1 MQPESSGTLQPV
13 PATYNMS
20 KRTIYLI
27 VGLIITAIAGVTW
40 LQLGMIRTAMEV
52 NEQRYD
58 EAVQDALKL
67 AANEQEAYEN
77 DLIKNQINGFTK
89 RIGGPTT
96 TLSTGRLL
104 DGPLGVDLV
113 SGLESTAPQFTA
125 DARVK
130 SQDLIDR
137 INLDLLRKNLT
148 TEFANA
154 NLDRNMGYGV
164 FDVQKQ
170 GFIIRNGRE
179 LSSTGADTSRHAD
192 LMGSSFRVSVFDD
205 EGETP
210 RGYIIA
216 YSPEK
221 SDVIFDTIWYNLAL
235 SLLFV
240 GIILGC
246 FVYTIYVILF
256 QKKLSEMKTDFINNM
271 THEFKTP
278 IATISLATDSIVS
291 PKVSSDPEK
300 VQRFARIIKQEN
312 KRMNEQVEK
321 VLQMAKLDKN
331 KLKLKLSE
339 VDLNDVVTDAA
350 VYIGLQVEP
359 RNGTVET
366 NLQADPAI
374 IEGDLTHI
382 SSLINNLLDNA
393 NKYSP
398 EAPKIIVST
407 RNVSKGIEVTVKDHG
422 LGMSREARKN
432 IFDRFYRVHT
442 GDRHDVK
449 GFGLG
454 LSYVKTITEV
464 HNGTINVKS
473 ELGKGSSFIV
483 TFPYRQT

>member
-1 MQPESSGTLQPV
+1 
-13 PATYNMS
+13 MS

-27 VGLIITAIAGVTW
+27 VSLIVIAIVGVIW
-40 LQLGMIRTAMEV
+40 LQLEMIQAAMDV
-52 NEQRYD
+52 NTQQYD
-58 EAVQDALKL
+58 AAVQDALKL
-67 AANEQEAYEN
+67 AAHEQEAHEN
-77 DLIKNQINGFTK
+77 DLISVQLNGYTR
-89 RIGGPTT
+89 RIGRPAGQ
-96 TLSTGRLL
+96 LSTGGLL
-104 DGPLGVDLV
+104 DRPLGGGFV
-113 SGLESTAPQFTA
+113 SGLESTAPQLTA
-125 DARVK
+125 EARIRN
-130 SQDLIDR
+130 QDLIDR
-137 INLDLLRKNLT
+137 IDTDLLKKTLAA
-148 TEFANA
+148 EFMNA

-164 FDVQKQ
+164 FDVRKQ
-170 GFIIRNGRE
+170 EFIIRNGRE
-179 LSSTGADTSRHAD
+179 LSTSGADTSRHAD
-192 LMGSSFRVSVFDD
+192 LMGSSYRVSVFND
-205 EGETP
+205 EAEEP

-221 SDVIFDTIWYNLAL
+221 SDFIFSSIWGNLAL

-240 GIILGC
+240 CIILGC
-246 FVYTIYVILF
+246 FIYTIYVILF

-291 PKVSSDPEK
+291 PKVSSNPEK
-300 VQRFARIIKQEN
+300 VQRFAHIIKQEN
-312 KRMNEQVEK
+312 KRMNDQVEK

-331 KLKLKLSE
+331 KLKLNLSE

-359 RNGTVET
+359 RGGTVET
-366 NLQADPAI
+366 HLEADPAVV
-374 IEGDLTHI
+374 EGDLTHI

-398 EAPKIIVST
+398 EAPKIVVST
-407 RNVSKGIEVTVKDHG
+407 RNVSKGVEVTVKDHG

-483 TFPYRQT
+483 TFPYRQKSA

>member
-1 MQPESSGTLQPV
+1 
-13 PATYNMS
+13 MS

-27 VGLIITAIAGVTW
+27 VGLIISAIAGVMW
-40 LQLGMIRTAMEV
+40 LQLDMIRTAMEV
-52 NEQRYD
+52 NAQRYD
-58 EAVQDALKL
+58 EAVQDVLKL
-67 AANEQEAYEN
+67 AANEQEAHEN
-77 DLIKNQINGFTK
+77 AMINYQINGFTE
-89 RIGGPTT
+89 RIGRPAGK
-96 TLSTGRLL
+96 LSTGGLL
-104 DGPLGVDLV
+104 NRSLSSGLV

-125 DARVK
+125 GARMQN
-130 SQDLIDR
+130 QDLIDR
-137 INLDLLRKNLT
+137 IELDLLNKNLT
-148 TEFANA
+148 TEFSNA

-164 FDVQKQ
+164 FDVRKQ
-170 GFIIRNGRE
+170 GFIIRNGHK
-179 LSSTGADTSRHAD
+179 LSESGADTSRHAD
-192 LMGSSFRVSVFDD
+192 LMGSSYRVSVFDD
-205 EGETP
+205 EDDQP

-221 SDVIFDTIWYNLAL
+221 KDVIFDSIWNNLAA

-246 FVYTIYVILF
+246 FIYTIYVILF

-291 PKVSSDPEK
+291 PRVSSDPAK
-300 VQRFARIIKQEN
+300 VQRFAHIIKQEN
-312 KRMNEQVEK
+312 KRMNDQVEK
-321 VLQMAKLDKN
+321 VLQMAKLDKS
-331 KLKLKLSE
+331 KLRLNLTE

-359 RNGTVET
+359 RGGTVET
-366 NLQADPAI
+366 NLQAEPAI
-374 IEGDLTHI
+374 VEGDLTHI

-398 EAPKIIVST
+398 ESPKILVST

-422 LGMSREARKN
+422 LGMTREARKN

>member
-1 MQPESSGTLQPV
+1 
-13 PATYNMS
+13 MS

-27 VGLIITAIAGVTW
+27 VGLIISAIAGVIW
-40 LQLGMIRTAMEV
+40 LQLDMIQTAMEV
-52 NEQRYD
+52 NAQRYD

-67 AANEQEAYEN
+67 AANDQEAHE
-77 DLIKNQINGFTK
+77 DAQIRVRSNGY
-89 RIGGPTT
+89 TT
-96 TLSTGRLL
+96 RSTSTLPKAGILNSNLR
-104 DGPLGVDLV
+104 
-113 SGLESTAPQFTA
+113 SGLSSSLSSTAPQL
-125 DARVK
+125 DEIARVRN
-130 SQDLIDR
+130 QDLIDR
-137 INLDLLRKNLT
+137 IDPNLLHKKLT
-148 TEFANA
+148 TAFTNA

-164 FDVQKQ
+164 FDVRKQ
-170 GFIIRNGRE
+170 EFIIRNNHILNKVG
-179 LSSTGADTSRHAD
+179 TDTSRHAD
-192 LMGSSFRVSVFDD
+192 LMRSSYRVSVFDD
-205 EGETP
+205 DEEQP

-216 YSPEK
+216 HSPEK
-221 SDVIFDTIWYNLAL
+221 DDVIFNSIWYNLAL

-240 GIILGC
+240 SIILGC
-246 FVYTIYVILF
+246 FIYTIYVILF

-291 PKVSSDPEK
+291 PKVSSDPAK
-300 VQRFARIIKQEN
+300 VQRFARIIKEEN
-312 KRMNEQVEK
+312 KRMNDQVEK

-331 KLKLKLSE
+331 KLRLNLTE

-359 RNGTVET
+359 REGTVET
-366 NLQADPAI
+366 ELHAAPAI
-374 IEGDLTHI
+374 VQGDLTHI

-407 RNVSKGIEVTVKDHG
+407 RNVSKGVEVTVKDHG
-422 LGMSREARKN
+422 LGMTREARKN

-473 ELGKGSSFIV
+473 ELGEGSRFVV
-483 TFPYRQT
+483 TFPYLQD